1 MVFHIFPREK
11 FTVGYINRIN
21 RLYNPKNHFFLI
33 YGDGG
38 GESFDN
44 SIIELDNVTYSCML
58 RGFDKI
64 EEYFKNASSIILHSL
79 PYKYDDLKLLWNLQ
93 KAYSKR
99 LAWVLWGGDL
109 YNAYKYNRGRGMLKI
124 TPIFNE
130 LLRVKLI
137 KSLYMVVSGC
147 DFEELKKRYK
157 TKAIQSTAQYDYK
170 MIKFSDSMEQSD
182 KINVMIGHSA
192 TNTCRHIET
201 FNLLKMYSGKINV
214 FCPLS
219 YPADNT
225 MYINKVEEAGR
236 SIFGESFYAIKDF
249 MNYDEYVAFLNKM
262 DIAVFNNSRQQGM
275 GNITSL
281 LLLGKKVYLSNDNTI
296 RFIYK
301 NSDYNIYSVDDIE
314 KDNFLEPLTE
324 EQRESNRKKI
334 EYKFSDENFM
344 NEWNTIF
351 NIGNI

>member
-1 MVFHIFPREK
+1 MIFHIFPREK
-11 FTVGYINRIN
+11 FTVEYIKRIN
-21 RLYNPKNHFFLI
+21 RLYNPQEHFFLV
-33 YGDGG
+33 YGDGN
-38 GESFDN
+38 GEFFDK
-44 SIIELDNVTYSCML
+44 SIMQQNNVAYSHML
-58 RGFDKI
+58 YEFDKI
-64 EEYFKNASSIILHSL
+64 ETYFCNASCIILHSL
-79 PYKYDDLKLLWNLQ
+79 PFQYCNLKLIWDLQ
-93 KAYSKR
+93 KKYSKR

-109 YNAYKYNRGRGMLKI
+109 YDAYKYNRGIGVFKLK
-124 TPIFNE
+124 PIFTE
-130 LLRVKLI
+130 ILRI
-137 KSLYMVVSGC
+137 KIINSIYMIVSGC

-157 TKAIQSTAQYDYK
+157 TNAIQSTAQYDYK
-170 MIKFSDSMEQSD
+170 MIKFSDSKEQSD

-192 TNTCRHIET
+192 TNTCRHLET
-201 FNLLKMYSGKINV
+201 FNLLKRYSGKINV

-225 MYINKVEEAGR
+225 RYINKVEEAGR
-236 SIFGESFYAIKDF
+236 RIFGESFHAIKDF

-301 NSDYNIYSVDDIE
+301 NSDYDIYSVDDIE